1 MGLKK
6 STFTNHETKYS
17 EFVKVVEKICN
28 LLKTK
33 ICNKVDLEAVALRG
47 EALPEYFSKEFKA
60 KPEAFTK
67 ENIIEELLDFLGYD
81 KSKRGSESELR
92 VYGIRWPDYKLWVSQ
107 EFYILAEAE
116 PLNSNLYADGRGL
129 EQVLTWIQ
137 NKATDT
143 NYGIATDGFRWIL
156 IEYQIEYGKHREVK
170 VDLSPFFVEKLGFQT
185 LMQEKERFQ
194 RFDTFFD
201 FFSRDRIE
209 KTLRT
214 QVVVLETYQE
224 KVSKKFYDEYM
235 RLVFGDKNSRV
246 CLVNSIIGVEDQDSK
261 AKIAQAVVDRL
272 IFIKF
277 IEAKGWMGGDKNF
290 LSNLWKS
297 YKRASTGSFYDSF
310 LKRLFFNVLNNP
322 FDELKEGP
330 FAGIKYLN
338 GGLFRRTIEE
348 EAYPEYSVE
357 DDVIAKLISFLEGYS
372 FEDENLGRLRTDIER
387 RRNVMSPEILGYIFE
402 RTANH
407 EKGAYYTPDN
417 VTEFIT
423 AGTLKALILNIFNSR
438 LNKHGAPPAKK
449 VENALADGSLSKAD
463 LREIYSEIQ
472 NLRIVDPGCGSGA
485 FFMPVINFLMQ
496 IHKRL
501 TRELELPFSPY
512 KTKKEIIENNIFG
525 VDLNPQAI
533 EIAKLR
539 LWLELVSSVTNL
551 EEVELLPN
559 IEYNIVCGN
568 TLLGFDDYVEIRDLH
583 EFQPLNIDELVT
595 EIAAKYPDHVSRIK
609 ELSEKPT
616 IKNILL
622 IRDLLL
628 RLYKTEQDPK
638 SAQKV
643 KKVVEQVHSVLQK
656 TMGGHYL
663 QFLGKLNSKK
673 QIRKASA
680 LAELEKYRPFHW
692 ILEFNEV
699 FSNGGFDIVL
709 GNPPYVEFGKI
720 DYPLYQFKTDECGNT
735 YAPFFERAINITK
748 KGGYFGY
755 IVPISAVCTDR
766 MATLQEMLIRNS
778 DELRVSNYDDRPDKI
793 FKGLED
799 CRSSIIFG
807 HKCQDDGRVLSTH
820 YHRWY
825 AEEKEKLFKF
835 MSFID
840 VTDIVKPGIVP
851 KIGDEIE
858 KGILKKIETDRF
870 LSDVIVKES
879 KNFLVYHNAPRY
891 WIRAMNFMPKFHNE
905 KGQTVSI
912 HNKRLHICEDIGSV
926 EEITAALNSSLF
938 YWFFVCTSNCRDLV
952 EREIRNFPFDIRD
965 MSPEMRQE
973 LKDLCR
979 DLMEDYKKH
988 SRLKDTKYVRTGK
1001 VVYQEFYPKESKHI
1015 LDKID
1020 DVLAKHYG
1028 LSKQEGEYIKTFDL
1042 RFRMGEDPDPK
1053 QKQLVA

>member
-6 STFTNHETKYS
+6 NTITSNEARYS
-17 EFVKVVEKICN
+17 EFIRVVEKISH

-33 ICNKVDLEAVALRG
+33 IGNKVDLEAVVLRG
-47 EALPEYFSKEFKA
+47 EALPDYFSKEFKA
-60 KPEAFTK
+60 KPETFTK

-81 KSKRGSESELR
+81 KSRRGSESELR
-92 VYGIRWPDYKLWVSQ
+92 VFGIRWPDYKLWVSQ
-107 EFYILAEAE
+107 EFYLLAEAE
-116 PLNSNLYADGRGL
+116 PLNSDLYADDCGL
-129 EQVLTWIQ
+129 QQVLTWIQ

-156 IEYQIEYGKHREVK
+156 VEYQIEYGKHREVK

-185 LMQEKERFQ
+185 LMHEKERFQ
-194 RFDTFFD
+194 RFSTFLD
-201 FFSRDRIE
+201 FFSRNQIE
-209 KTLRT
+209 KTLHT
-214 QVVVLETYQE
+214 QVVVLENYQE
-224 KVSKKFYDEYM
+224 RISKKFYDKYM
-235 RLVFGDKNSRV
+235 RLVFGEKNTHV
-246 CLVNSIIGVEDQDSK
+246 CLVNSIIGVDDQDAK
-261 AKIAQAVVDRL
+261 AKIAQAIVDRL

-277 IEAKGWMGGDKNF
+277 IEAKGWMNGDKTF
-290 LSNLWKS
+290 LSNLWKT
-297 YKRASTGSFYDSF
+297 YKRAPTGSFYDSF

-322 FDELKEGP
+322 LDEQKEGP

-338 GGLFRRTIEE
+338 GGLFRRTVEE
-348 EAYPEYSVE
+348 EAHPEYSVE
-357 DDVIAKLISFLEGYS
+357 DDIIAKLISFLEGYS
-372 FEDENLGRLRTDIER
+372 FEDESLGRLRTDIER
-387 RRNVMSPEILGYIFE
+387 RRDVMSPEILGYIFE

-423 AGTLKALILNIFNSR
+423 AGTLKALILDIFNSQLR
-438 LNKHGAPPAKK
+438 KHNAPPAKR

-463 LREIYSEIQ
+463 LREIYGEIQ
-472 NLRIVDPGCGSGA
+472 SLRIVDPGCGSGA
-485 FFMPVINFLMQ
+485 FFMPIINFLMQ

-501 TRELELPFSPY
+501 TKELELRFNPY

-525 VDLNPQAI
+525 VDLNPQAV

-539 LWLELVSSVTNL
+539 LWLELVSSVGNL
-551 EEVELLPN
+551 DEVELLPN

-568 TLLGFDDYVEIRDLH
+568 TLLGFDDYVEISDLH
-583 EFQPLNIDELVT
+583 EFQPLNIDELVR
-595 EIAAKYPDHVSRIK
+595 EIAVKYPDHVSRIK

-656 TMGGHYL
+656 VMSGHYL
-663 QFLGKLNSKK
+663 RFLGKLDSKK

-680 LAELEKYRPFHW
+680 LQELEKHRPFHW

-709 GNPPYVEFGKI
+709 GNPPYVEFGGI
-720 DYPLYQFKTDECGNT
+720 DYPLYQFGTAGCGNT

-748 KGGYFGY
+748 TGGYFGY
-755 IVPISAVCTDR
+755 IVPISAICTDR
-766 MATLQEMLIRNS
+766 MAPLQEMLIENS
-778 DELRVSNYDDRPDKI
+778 AELKVSNYDDRPDKI

-807 HKCQDDGRVLSTH
+807 HKSANDGRVLSTH

-840 VTDIVKPGIVP
+840 VTNIVKPGIVP

-858 KGILKKIETDRF
+858 KEILRKIQKDKL
-870 LSDVIVKES
+870 LSDAIVKKSE
-879 KNFLVYHNAPRY
+879 NFLVYHNAPRY

-905 KGQTVSI
+905 KGQTVSV
-912 HNKRLHICEDIGSV
+912 HNKQLYISNGFGSG

-938 YWFFVCTSNCRDLV
+938 YWFFICTSNCRDLV
-952 EREIRNFPFDIRD
+952 EREIRNFPFDIRN
-965 MSPEMRQE
+965 MSTDMRQE
-973 LKDLCR
+973 LKDLCKE
-979 DLMEDYKKH
+979 LMEDYKRH
-988 SRLKDTKYVRTGK
+988 SRLKETKYIRTGR
-1001 VVYQEFYPKESKHI
+1001 VVYQEFYPKESKPI

-1020 DVLAKHYG
+1020 DVLAKHYEF
-1028 LSKQEGEYIKTFDL
+1028 SKQEAEYIKNFDL
-1042 RFRMGEDPDPK
+1042 RFRMGEDSDTK